1 MFWSGNYIANRELK
15 LLLEEKNVT
24 LTQVLEADDILQ
36 ECKADNQALGQFLT
50 RPDILAELITL
61 ITEEPPKDVKLSLQ
75 YRHANIASEVLTSN
89 LSLLRARLSCN
100 AVQMNRLC
108 DFVSR
113 DPPLNPLLA
122 SYFSKTIEMLFE
134 RSPVMDWYLHHI
146 VCLRVLDF
154 FKSRRDF
161 LPNLLKHISTSAICD
176 TFRCFLQ
183 TFKDIKIILEWLDEY
198 QFLECLIQIICG
210 TYDPEER
217 HPPVLDTEEKASNE
231 SNEKLDTNH
240 NSEPE
245 KDGPVVDNKGAE
257 TNGERDEV
265 AGGSGGTG
273 PDPDLEGL
281 AGDGPG
287 KEERA
292 RRMRAVAASNA
303 AALLCDIA
311 LDCALD
317 PCNNYFGKR
326 WGAGHE
332 LAGRLR
338 SEETVRRVLQ
348 GCFTSPPEAR
358 RSAIVHTCRLL
369 LALLHRDPP
378 ADAAPVVEAV
388 PPEAGDGGPAPGT
401 RTEADHGE
409 VERAIAPHLP
419 LLHHALLK
427 DAHDDHGQRP
437 TNPSAEA
444 SSSAEGRGRGRGAVG
459 AARVHVAALVARL
472 ALSHVDDVPTALISL
487 GTAGVLVEL
496 CLSCP
501 HNNFLHAQLVAF
513 VRNARS
519 NQRFADRYNT
529 HLIQECDLLT
539 RLMDV
544 FEENGPGRFAPR
556 AGYMGHVV
564 LVLRELVSPPPALPP
579 GPLQQRWS
587 SFTQHKLMP
596 LLQLYDSPLGGV
608 YPGRDMQEAEASYDA
623 LGDAYDMSEPAA
635 PIDEDD
641 GDHQALDSAKSNFLE
656 LAGQRF
662 DENMWDDADDA
673 DDEAGETGE
682 TADLDDVQGEAQ
694 RVLTQTSPWEE
705 AAGGAACGS
714 SGDGGGGA
722 GEGEGWAHFDTPF
735 TGGDPFWGA
744 PHDAESPSLSDA
756 MQNLR
761 VADDDKDALTI
772 LLAHKMLAFR
782 NMAPDHD
789 AHEDFAHEDHGDF
802 AHDEHGDFGAHDH
815 IDLDAIRG
823 GLGLHPDHG
832 KDSSDREQHEE
843 SGGGRSSSAVATTSA
858 PDFDGAHNSTSAQAS
873 PGAHDD
879 HVATDADR

>member
-61 ITEEPPKDVKLSLQ
+61 ITEEPPKDVKLSQQ

-89 LSLLRARLSCN
+89 LSLLRARLSSN
-100 AVQMNRLC
+100 AAQMNRLC

-113 DPPLNPLLA
+113 EPPLNPLLA

-134 RSPVMDWYLHHI
+134 RSPVM
-146 VCLRVLDF
+146 
-154 FKSRRDF
+154 
-161 LPNLLKHISTSAICD
+161 
-176 TFRCFLQ
+176 
-183 TFKDIKIILEWLDEY
+183 WLDEY
-198 QFLECLIQIICG
+198 QFLDCLIQIICG

-217 HPPVLDTEEKASNE
+217 HPALVETEEKASNE

-240 NSEPE
+240 NSELE
-245 KDGPVVDNKGAE
+245 KDDPVVDNKGAE
-257 TNGERDEV
+257 TNGEREEV
-265 AGGSGGTG
+265 AGGSG
-273 PDPDLEGL
+273 PDADLEGL
-281 AGDGPG
+281 SADGPG

-292 RRMRAVAASNA
+292 RRIRAVAASNA

-311 LDCALD
+311 LECALD
-317 PCNNYFGKR
+317 PCNNYFGKWSAR
-326 WGAGHE
+326 WGVGHE
-332 LAGRLR
+332 LAVRLR

-358 RSAIVHTCRLL
+358 RSAIVHACRLL

-378 ADAAPVVEAV
+378 ADPAPVVEAV
-388 PPEAGDGGPAPGT
+388 PPEGVEGGPAPPS
-401 RTEADHGE
+401 RTEADYGE

-427 DAHDDHGQRP
+427 DAHDDGERP
-437 TNPSAEA
+437 TEQQTPSSE
-444 SSSAEGRGRGRGAVG
+444 SPRPPLVRGGVVG
-459 AARVHVAALVARL
+459 SARVHVAALVARL
-472 ALSHVDDVPTALISL
+472 ALSDVDDVPTALISL

-519 NQRFADRYNT
+519 NQRFADRYNK
-529 HLIQECDLLT
+529 HLIEECDLLT

-544 FEENGPGRFAPR
+544 FEDNETGRCSPR

-564 LVLRELVSPPPALPP
+564 LVLRELLSPPPALPP

-587 SFTQHKLMP
+587 SFIQHKLLP
-596 LLQLYDSPLGGV
+596 LLQIYDSPLGGV
-608 YPGRDMQEAEASYDA
+608 YPGRDMQEAEASFDTQGDTYDDVWSIHT
-623 LGDAYDMSEPAA
+623 LFSSQMSEPAA
-635 PIDEDD
+635 HIDEDD
-641 GDHQALDSAKSNFLE
+641 SDHQVMDSAKNNFLE

-662 DENMWDDADDA
+662 DENMWDDEP
-673 DDEAGETGE
+673 DDEALEAGEAG
-682 TADLDDVQGEAQ
+682 DLEHVEEAQ
-694 RVLTQTSPWEE
+694 RVLGQASPWEE
-705 AAGGAACGS
+705 AAGAACGS
-714 SGDGGGGA
+714 SGDGGGA
-722 GEGEGWAHFDTPF
+722 GEGWASFDTAF

-744 PHDAESPSLSDA
+744 PHDADSSSLSDA

-772 LLAHKMLAFR
+772 LLAHKMLAF
-782 NMAPDHD
+782 
-789 AHEDFAHEDHGDF
+789 AHAHAREDFAHDD
-802 AHDEHGDFGAHDH
+802 HGDFGAHDH
-815 IDLDAIRG
+815 IDLGAIRDE
-823 GLGLHPDHG
+823 LGLHPDHG
-832 KDSSDREQHEE
+832 KDSSEQHEG
-843 SGGGRSSSAVATTSA
+843 SGGDQTSSAVTETT
-858 PDFDGAHNSTSAQAS
+858 GAHEFASAHDSTSAHAS
-873 PGAHDD
+873 PAAHDD

>member
-427 DAHDDHGQRP
+427 DAHDDHGETTVNIHTTHHSPLGSSSPCWKPVLNVCSFDELSCNPQ
-437 TNPSAEA
+437 NPSAEA

-544 FEENGPGRFAPR
+544 FEENGPGRSAPR

-744 PHDAESPSLSDA
+744 PH
-756 MQNLR
+756 
-761 VADDDKDALTI
+761 
-772 LLAHKMLAFR
+772 
-782 NMAPDHD
+782 
-789 AHEDFAHEDHGDF
+789 
-802 AHDEHGDFGAHDH
+802 
-815 IDLDAIRG
+815 
-823 GLGLHPDHG
+823 G
-832 KDSSDREQHEE
+832 KSSH
-843 SGGGRSSSAVATTSA
+843 T
-858 PDFDGAHNSTSAQAS
+858 NS
-873 PGAHDD
+873 
-879 HVATDADR
+879 